1 MYIFPCVPHLAN
13 HPDFQVIWSLSY
25 LSSVIS
31 FSPSLSQSTSIS
43 FRPCFQAPPSHL
55 LFYMDLSLPFHSW
68 SLPSCSVM
76 SLLASF
82 SVTPLTSSC
91 NYYYKKKKKGKNV
104 QLFEPKS
111 AYICPARVTLD
122 LQLHWNSWYLDPHF
136 HQLQISEGLNPA
148 IQHKPKMSFEEGFNR
163 GYY

>member
-91 NYYYKKKKKGKNV
+91 NYYYKKKKRQKCAIVWAKVCLYLPSLCNFRLAAPLKFIMFGSSFSSTAK
-104 QLFEPKS
+104 FCGIKS
-111 AYICPARVTLD
+111 CSSAQT
-122 LQLHWNSWYLDPHF
+122 
-136 HQLQISEGLNPA
+136 
-148 IQHKPKMSFEEGFNR
+148 
-163 GYY
+163 